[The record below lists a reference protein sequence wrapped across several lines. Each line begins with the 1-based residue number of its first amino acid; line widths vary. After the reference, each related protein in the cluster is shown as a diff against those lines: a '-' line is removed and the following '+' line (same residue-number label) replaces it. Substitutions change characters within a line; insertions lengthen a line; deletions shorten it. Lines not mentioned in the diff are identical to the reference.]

1 MRASF
6 MWIPCQDHRVDQPRV
21 CIVSPAPALANNG
34 NWHSADRWRSQLASS
49 ARVDLVQ
56 TWQGQAADV
65 LMALHARKS
74 ADSIA
79 RFHAPH
85 PGRPIVLVLTGT
97 DLYGDG
103 IADATAQHSLQCA
116 SRIVVLQP
124 RALARLDPL
133 SRGKARVIL
142 QSAPG
147 WPPCADKAPGVVE
160 FIAVGHLR
168 AEKDPITLMRAVERL
183 PASAPVRVAHVG
195 NALDESLAL
204 QARRTMDA
212 CPRYRWLG
220 GLPHPEARLHIAR
233 SHALVHTSRVEGGAN
248 VVIEAV
254 RSGVPVLASNIDGN
268 TGLLGDDY
276 AGCFPAGDADAL
288 SALMLRFAGDAAFAE
303 HLAAQCRRLEPLFA
317 PELEAE
323 AVCGLVRELV
333 PGSASPAAGTRT

>member
-1 MRASF
+1 MS
-6 MWIPCQDHRVDQPRV
+6 IPCQDHRVDQPRV
-21 CIVSPAPALANNG
+21 CIVSPAPAFANNG
-34 NWHSADRWRSQLASS
+34 NWHSADRWRSHLASC

-79 RFHAPH
+79 RFHAAH
-85 PGRPIVLVLTGT
+85 PERPIVLVLTGT
-97 DLYGDG
+97 DLYGTDG
-103 IADATAQHSLQCA
+103 IADAGAQHSLQCA

-142 QSAPG
+142 QSAPR
-147 WPPCADKAPGVVE
+147 WPRGADKAPGVVE

-168 AEKDPITLMRAVERL
+168 AEKDPLTLMQAVQRL
-183 PASAPVRVAHVG
+183 PASAPVRVVHVG

-204 QARRTMDA
+204 QARHTMDA

-220 GLPHPEARLHIAR
+220 GLPHQEARLHIAR
-233 SHALVHTSRVEGGAN
+233 SHALVHMSRVEGGAN

-254 RSGVPVLASNIDGN
+254 RSGVSVLASNIDGN

-276 AGCFPAGDADAL
+276 AGYFPAGDAGAL
-288 SALMLRFAGDAAFAE
+288 SELLLRFACDAAFAE

-317 PELEAE
+317 PELEAK
-323 AVCGLVRELV
+323 AVCDLVRDLV
-333 PGSASPAAGTRT
+333 PGGASSAAGTPR